1 MSEVEISIG
10 GKKYTIACNPG
21 EEKDVLAASEEL
33 DKEAKNI
40 INSLGKV
47 SDVKLLLMAGLM
59 IGGRLKAVEEEF
71 YGKSNEIVELQNKI
85 LTLKN
90 KNQKLASENNDSK
103 IYEKEENTDLYMDD
117 NSLEKILKS
126 IHFRLNALIEDKNR
140 NILED
145 KEEEKLDKSKENSSD
160 QQELF

>member
-59 IGGRLKAVEEEF
+59 IGGRLKTVEQEF
-71 YGKSNEIVELQNKI
+71 YGKSNEIIELQNKI

-90 KNQKLASENNDSK
+90 KNQKLISENNDSK
-103 IYEKEENTDLYMDD
+103 IYEKVENTNLYMDD
-117 NSLEKILKS
+117 NSFEKTLKS
-126 IHFRLNALIEDKNR
+126 IHFRLNALIEDKNES
-140 NILED
+140 IFEEK
-145 KEEEKLDKSKENSSD
+145 KEEKVDKSKEINSD

>member
-10 GKKYTIACNPG
+10 GKKYTIACNSG

-59 IGGRLKAVEEEF
+59 IGGRLKIVEKEF
-71 YGKSNEIVELQNKI
+71 YGKSNEILELQNKI

-90 KNQKLASENNDSK
+90 KNQELVSKNNDSK
-103 IYEKEENTDLYMDD
+103 IYEKVENTNLYMD
-117 NSLEKILKS
+117 NSSFEKTLKS
-126 IHFRLNALIEDKNR
+126 IHFRLNALIEDKNG
-140 NILED
+140 NINKD
-145 KEEEKLDKSKENSSD
+145 KEEKIDKSNEISSD

>member
-59 IGGRLKAVEEEF
+59 IGGRLKTVEKEF
-71 YGKSNEIVELQNKI
+71 YEKSKEIVELQNKI
-85 LTLKN
+85 STLKD
-90 KNQKLASENNDSK
+90 KNQKLISGNDDAK
-103 IYEKEENTDLYMDD
+103 IYEKVENTNIYMNE
-117 NSLEKILKS
+117 NSFKKILKS
-126 IHFRLNALIEDKNR
+126 IHFRLNSLTEDKNK
-140 NILED
+140 NFTED
-145 KEEEKLDKSKENSSD
+145 KEEENIDKSKEINSD

>member
-10 GKKYTIACNPG
+10 GKRYTIACNSG

-40 INSLGKV
+40 MNSIGKV
-47 SDVKLLLMAGLM
+47 ADVKLLLMAGLM
-59 IGGRLKAVEEEF
+59 IGGRLKSVEKEL

-90 KNQKLASENNDSK
+90 KNQKLTTENNDSK
-103 IYEKEENTDLYMDD
+103 IYEKVENTNLYMD
-117 NSLEKILKS
+117 NSSFEKTLKS
-126 IHFRLNALIEDKNR
+126 IHFRLNALIEDKNES
-140 NILED
+140 IFEEK
-145 KEEEKLDKSKENSSD
+145 KEEKVDKSKEINSD

>member
-10 GKKYTIACNPG
+10 GRKYTIACNPG

-59 IGGRLKAVEEEF
+59 IGGSLKKVEKEF
-71 YGKSNEIVELQNKI
+71 YEKSKEIVELQNKI
-85 LTLKN
+85 STLKD
-90 KNQKLASENNDSK
+90 KNQKLIIVNDDAK
-103 IYEKEENTDLYMDD
+103 IYEKVENTDINM
-117 NSLEKILKS
+117 N
-126 IHFRLNALIEDKNR
+126 
-140 NILED
+140 
-145 KEEEKLDKSKENSSD
+145 ENSFKKRTSKRS
-160 QQELF
+160 